1 MKEEK
6 TWGITLLVLGIGFIA
21 MVLVTNIVPSGLRD
35 QQKANAATL
44 NDLEADLAQYEEG
57 DTADPAEGAP
67 TTEEEEAILN
77 SAAEVGNQVAEYQ
90 NAYASLDARED
101 REAYEANV
109 EAMGA
114 LLSESAQD
122 ARVRWYTSETPGT
135 WRFITNGE
143 FSGDTLGVLWLC
155 ENPDD
160 GSLVAYA
167 TGTYESESN
176 TFSNIH
182 YALSSEAAAN
192 VGYESNGVED
202 DGDLTVD
209 DLPIDE
215 INNVDTSDIPQQS
228 DEELNDIRS
237 AQEQL
242 REKMNQD

>member
-6 TWGITLLVLGIGFIA
+6 KWGIALLALGVLFIA
-21 MVLVTNIVPSGLRD
+21 MVLATNLVPSDLRD

-44 NDLEADLAQYEEG
+44 NDLEEDLSGYGEDGTSSAM
-57 DTADPAEGAP
+57 TA
-67 TTEEEEAILN
+67 EEEETIRN
-77 SAAEVGNQVAEYQ
+77 SAAKAGKQVAEYQ
-90 NAYASLDARED
+90 NAYADLSATEDLDA
-101 REAYEANV
+101 YGANV

-114 LLSESAQD
+114 LLSEEAQD
-122 ARVRWYTSETPGT
+122 ARVRWYDSETPGT

-167 TGTYESESN
+167 TGTYQADSN
-176 TFSNIH
+176 TFSSIH

-192 VGYESNGVED
+192 RGYESNGVED
-202 DGDLTVD
+202 DGELTVD

-215 INNVDTSDIPQQS
+215 INNVDTSDIPQQTE
-228 DEELNDIRS
+228 EELNDIRS
-237 AQEQL
+237 GQEEL
-242 REKMNQD
+242 REKLTQD